1 MTLVD
6 LQKFAPDADKDF
18 KGRPW
23 FAWRPVRTI
32 NGWRWFCFVR
42 RCVDTGGPDAGKPY
56 FREL

>member
-6 LQKFAPDADKDF
+6 LQKLAPDADKDF
-18 KGRPW
+18 MGRPW
-23 FAWRPVRTI
+23 FAWHPVRTV